1 MKVDRAL
8 EKVNKPSSETPVP
21 PSRKIFIGGIPNQ
34 ASKEELTRLFQ
45 QFGSIEEVSLP
56 LSSVKTENQGYGFIS
71 FRDMASTFQ
80 IFSQPNKLVLRAKEV
95 GSPARRQVCGRKQ
108 ERGVRQY
115 RLQVQQRQE
124 C

>member
-1 MKVDRAL
+1 MGKTIILSSHILRELAGICNRVGTVARGRLRA
-8 EKVNKPSSETPVP
+8 
-21 PSRKIFIGGIPNQ
+21 
-34 ASKEELTRLFQ
+34 
-45 QFGSIEEVSLP
+45 FGSIEEVSLP

-108 ERGVRQY
+108 ERGVRQH